1 MTRSIRRSAW
11 VRLFILAA
19 CGGGEPLLAA
29 RGPQVWR
36 QRGPVWGHRLAA
48 GDGDSPPNLP
58 LCVCGE
64 WLLHS
69 AGDARAPCSRERTLP
84 VGPAW
89 LGRPKMSSMRPR
101 PPFWGHTMRGCQT
114 CKCHL
119 LVPPCYTPPVTHL
132 WASVYLSKTGWGAP
146 VVGMMLRSFL
156 HPGCVSRSPVNPS
169 PWTLSAV
176 LA

>member
-11 VRLFILAA
+11 ARLFILAA

-101 PPFWGHTMRGCQT
+101 PGLSDLQVSPSCPSLLHTTSHPFVG
-114 CKCHL
+114 L
-119 LVPPCYTPPVTHL
+119 SLP
-132 WASVYLSKTGWGAP
+132 LSKTGWGAP